1 MSGAKPGEFSARDG
15 WHYGLMG
22 LPLAFVALPLYVHL
36 PHLYG
41 QVFGLSLGLLGAILL
56 AVRLLDAVVDPW
68 LGRGCDALLRHGT
81 SGLLKVCALAC
92 VLLAIGMWGLLMP
105 PLWARS
111 QLGAWL
117 AGGLLVVYLSFS
129 CLTIAHQSWGA
140 RLGGTALVRARIVSW
155 REGLGLV
162 GVVAASVLPTLVDW
176 PVWVGV
182 LAATLALA
190 WWLWRKAPQPLPTP
204 ATIGLGASIWQP
216 WRHSAFRRLIT
227 VFVVNG
233 SASAVP
239 ATLVLFFIQ
248 DGLGGKAFEGGFL
261 AAYFVSAAASLALW
275 LRLVKSRGLVF
286 AWGLGMVLSVLV
298 FAWVM
303 TLAHGD
309 LLAYAL
315 ICALSGAALGADLAI
330 PAALLAVVMAKEG
343 DESRHAGA
351 YFGWWHVATK
361 FNLALA
367 AGISLPLLA
376 WLGYTPGNTS
386 ASALQALTWVYAAL
400 PCALKS
406 IAALMLWRLARTHA
420 NALS

>member
-1 MSGAKPGEFSARDG
+1 MSGSEASGFSTRDG

-41 QVFGLSLGLLGAILL
+41 QTFGLSLSLLGAILL
-56 AVRLLDAVVDPW
+56 AVRLFDALVDPW
-68 LGRGCDALLRHGT
+68 LGRWCDALLRKGT
-81 SGLLKVCALAC
+81 QSLMRICACACAL
-92 VLLAIGMWGLLMP
+92 LALGMWGLLMP
-105 PLWARS
+105 PLWARA
-111 QLGAWL
+111 QLGLWL
-117 AGGLLVVYLSFS
+117 ACGLLIVYLAFS

-140 RLGGTALVRARIVSW
+140 RLGGSGLMRARIVSW
-155 REGLGLV
+155 REGLGLL
-162 GVVAASVLPTLVDW
+162 GVVAASVLPTLVSW
-176 PVWVGV
+176 PVWAGI
-182 LAATLALA
+182 LAATLVLA
-190 WWLWRKAPQPLPTP
+190 WWQWQKAPRPISAPN
-204 ATIGLGASIWQP
+204 AADGGSSIWRP
-216 WRHSAFRRLIT
+216 WQHSAFRRLIS

-261 AAYFVSAAASLALW
+261 AIYFVCAAASLALW
-275 LRLVKSRGLVF
+275 LRLVRIRGLVF
-286 AWGLGMVLSVLV
+286 TWGLGMVLSVLV

-303 TLAHGD
+303 TLSPGD
-309 LLAYAL
+309 LLAYAV

-330 PAALLAVVMAKEG
+330 PAALLAVVMAKQG
-343 DESRHAGA
+343 DESGHAGA

-376 WLGYTPGNTS
+376 WLGYTPGNSS
-386 ASALQALTWVYAAL
+386 APALQALSWVYAAL

-406 IAALMLWRLARTHA
+406 LAALMLWRLARTHA
-420 NALS
+420 DTLK